1 MSEKILSE
9 LKDGIQMPVAWNW
22 DHRFTAALAI
32 VSDDQAQGV
41 LNRLRNTMSE
51 VDHSANLA
59 LDGVDLTALSQHL
72 GNLRNDQLL
81 FVKVLDDNNVAYC
94 TAWPWLSGDNI
105 SFRFGVYDVGSGAP
119 VGEPARSKF
128 C

>member
-41 LNRLRNTMSE
+41 LNRLRNTMSD
-51 VDHSANLA
+51 VDHSANLE

-81 FVKVLDDNNVAYC
+81 FVKVLDDNTVAYC

-119 VGEPARSKF
+119 VDEPARSKF